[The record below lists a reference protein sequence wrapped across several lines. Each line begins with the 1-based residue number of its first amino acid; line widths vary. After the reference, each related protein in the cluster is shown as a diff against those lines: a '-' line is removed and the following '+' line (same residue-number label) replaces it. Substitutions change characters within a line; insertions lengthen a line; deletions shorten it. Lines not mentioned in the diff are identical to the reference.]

1 MTQTPSFP
9 LLDHP
14 AFCGLSESSASR
26 LQSACDVL
34 RFELGGQLCDP
45 SDIPARIL
53 VILQGQARLVG
64 RHHGRL
70 TTVGKFGPGSVIGAA
85 SLLCGTAC
93 ENVIAAEE
101 VIACALSD
109 ELWSDLYSGEASFR
123 EWCDQQLWPQELLH
137 LLEALE
143 QNTPETDS
151 SALEK
156 LEGALQS
163 AQRCAPDPASVEAAL
178 VAKKLVYVTSA
189 WGDLTVG
196 QPVRSSAEVPPC
208 QPFSLRL
215 VSLPASGGADV
226 ADQIQNEN
234 GDTLIPVASI
244 RDAEV
249 LPPVSSFSPERNVV
263 DSLRLIRADGPIK
276 ETLACFQM
284 LAQLMKLPF
293 RRDSIEKVLQ
303 DNLRRGLT
311 PNLQLCGQLAASLGL
326 HVWRQGYLQQ
336 APGSRCPPCCLGRVA
351 LLWSLPAING
361 A

>member
-14 AFCGLSESSASR
+14 AFCGLSEASASR

-123 EWCDQQLWPQELLH
+123 EWCDQQLWPQELLK

-156 LEGALQS
+156 LEGALNPLS
-163 AQRCAPDPASVEAAL
+163 AVPRIQLLWRLRLWP
-178 VAKKLVYVTSA
+178 KLVYVTGA

-196 QPVRSSAEVPPC
+196 QPVRSSAEVP
-208 QPFSLRL
+208 
-215 VSLPASGGADV
+215 SLPSVFASGWCHC
-226 ADQIQNEN
+226 Q
-234 GDTLIPVASI
+234 
-244 RDAEV
+244 
-249 LPPVSSFSPERNVV
+249 
-263 DSLRLIRADGPIK
+263 LRA
-276 ETLACFQM
+276 
-284 LAQLMKLPF
+284 
-293 RRDSIEKVLQ
+293 
-303 DNLRRGLT
+303 GLT
-311 PNLQLCGQLAASLGL
+311 SPTRSKTKTATPSFQLRPYVTLRFCRRLASVPNATLSTACA
-326 HVWRQGYLQQ
+326 
-336 APGSRCPPCCLGRVA
+336 
-351 LLWSLPAING
+351 
-361 A
+361 